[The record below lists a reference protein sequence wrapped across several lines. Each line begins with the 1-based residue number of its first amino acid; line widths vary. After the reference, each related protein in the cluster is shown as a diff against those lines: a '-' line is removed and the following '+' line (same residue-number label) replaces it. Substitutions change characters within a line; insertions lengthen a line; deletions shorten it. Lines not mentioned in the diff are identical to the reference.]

1 MSLKDTATGY
11 GWISIALHWITA
23 FVIVY
28 MLYLGS
34 SIGSLEGEGRDA
46 ALARHTSLAITSYLV
61 LLGRIVWRFYYGH
74 PGPTSEQRGWAFTLG
89 KCCHIVM
96 LIALSLMLVSGPL
109 MHWSYGN
116 AIAVYDWF
124 VIPSPLATSFAFAAF
139 LHTVHAYSALVV
151 FIGFLLHIGGVYK
164 HTAFNQD
171 GTLAKILFP
180 SGESSIDGG
189 VAGSETGGE
198 GGANH

>member
-1 MSLKDTATGY
+1 
-11 GWISIALHWITA
+11 
-23 FVIVY
+23 
-28 MLYLGS
+28 
-34 SIGSLEGEGRDA
+34 
-46 ALARHTSLAITSYLV
+46 
-61 LLGRIVWRFYYGH
+61 
-74 PGPTSEQRGWAFTLG
+74 
-89 KCCHIVM
+89 
-96 LIALSLMLVSGPL
+96 